1 MAGISSAW
9 PILASR
15 CWAIRLIEAV
25 DARYQLTQ
33 RERIT
38 LGALAL
44 SEGLTARELAVF
56 LETSSTDELAPWF
69 GRLLDGG
76 LVKTVGK
83 TNATKYFVEPALLR
97 DSNIK
102 LPTTLSRIEPYRLQ
116 ELIRED
122 LRRYPGSKIGDIS
135 NRIGKEI
142 SRSLLKRTLADLVQ
156 QGVLVMDGKLS
167 GARYRLAE

>member
-1 MAGISSAW
+1 M
-9 PILASR
+9 
-15 CWAIRLIEAV
+15 
-25 DARYQLTQ
+25 
-33 RERIT
+33 
-38 LGALAL
+38 
-44 SEGLTARELAVF
+44 F